1 MDATLLTDLAA
12 RTREL
17 REQGLYKNER
27 ILVSPQNAAIRV
39 EGHRWASARF
49 SVEASA
55 DAHIRAF
62 DIACGRASRRAV
74 A

>member
-1 MDATLLTDLAA
+1 MDANFLTDLAA

-39 EGHRWASARF
+39 EAGARSSTSAPTTT
-49 SVEASA
+49 SDWPTTPGSSSL
-55 DAHIRAF
+55 RA
-62 DIACGRASRRAV
+62 RR
-74 A
+74 